1 MSGRGDRGGR
11 AAVRHRFEVEPGDA
25 ELRLDQL
32 LARRVPGL
40 SRGSA
45 RVLLSL
51 GGVFVDRAR
60 VRIAS
65 RRLRPGQVV
74 EAWVG
79 GALERA
85 TSGARERGAH
95 PVSGSDGSAPGGTTP
110 RAPAIVF
117 HDEHVVVVEKPS
129 GVLSAP
135 TPEGDRGHLADLLV
149 RGPLPGK
156 PLRVVHRL
164 DLETSGLLVLARSDE
179 ANRVLSEAFR
189 VHDVEREYL
198 AVVEGVPPADPRTIT
213 EPVGGR
219 AARTH
224 VVREAVFG
232 PHAAR
237 VRARLETGRTHQVR
251 IHLSGTGHP
260 VLGDRRHGR
269 RTAFDP
275 PRLALHATLLA
286 FAHPVTGERMRFE
299 SAWPRDL
306 ATWEAALAA
315 RADLARS

>member
-25 ELRLDQL
+25 DLRLDQL

-51 GGVFVDRAR
+51 GGVFVDRSR

-65 RRLRPGQVV
+65 RKLRPGQVV

-79 GALERA
+79 SALERA
-85 TSGARERGAH
+85 TSAPRERGPRPA
-95 PVSGSDGSAPGGTTP
+95 PGSDGVARVGTTE
-110 RAPAIVF
+110 RSPAIVF

-164 DLETSGLLVLARSDE
+164 DLETSGLLVLARSDG

-198 AVVEGVPPADPRTIT
+198 AVVEGVPSGEAWTIDA
-213 EPVGGR
+213 PIDGR
-219 AARTH
+219 GARTH
-224 VVREAVFG
+224 FVREAVYGSF
-232 PHAAR
+232 ATR
-237 VRARLETGRTHQVR
+237 LRARLETGRTHQVR
-251 IHLSGTGHP
+251 LHLSGAGHP
-260 VLGDRRHGR
+260 VLGDRRYGR

-299 SAWPRDL
+299 SAWP
-306 ATWEAALAA
+306 
-315 RADLARS
+315 ADLAGWEATLADRADPAGS